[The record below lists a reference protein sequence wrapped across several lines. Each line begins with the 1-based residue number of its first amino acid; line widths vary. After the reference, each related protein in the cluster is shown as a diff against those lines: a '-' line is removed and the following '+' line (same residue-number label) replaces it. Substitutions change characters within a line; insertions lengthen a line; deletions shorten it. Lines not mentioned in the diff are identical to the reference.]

1 MIKNHNYAHPMDAL
15 AMSRRFAITGFGCA
29 LAGAALSGT
38 GLAWADST
46 EQAASDEVSITFS
59 DSGIKVDGED
69 ISLDEGERVYL
80 AHDVVYYED
89 RDEYDSGNHYGE
101 GTDDERHSAE
111 DAAAVSVVHIA
122 QAGTYRLTGS
132 ISAGQVWVDLGEDAT
147 EDASAKVTLVFD
159 NLDITCEVAPAIV
172 FRRVY
177 ECDGDWSA
185 DAASPTVDTSDAGA
199 VVVVA
204 DGSVNNVTG
213 GHVARIYKDNEEQ
226 KKLWKIDGA
235 FYSFMSMNI
244 EGEQDGTGTLNITA
258 DNEGLDSELH
268 LTLNGGNVSI
278 ASQDDGINT
287 NEDGVSVTTINGG
300 TLHIVAGLGD
310 EGDGIDSNGFL
321 VINGGTVISMAN
333 PRSDSG
339 LDSDMG
345 SYING
350 GTVVALGSTMDW
362 AESDSDQVTMNLQF
376 ASSQDAGD
384 AIVVCNE
391 GGDVVFAYDPSED
404 ETASDKTRN
413 YLGAVLSCPNF
424 EVGQTYSVYVGG
436 VVSGQET
443 QGVYDVETVTGYEG
457 GTQQAYTGTDVQG
470 GPGGFGGPGGGMGP
484 GGQGGPGGDMGS
496 GGQGGP
502 GGAGP
507 DGQGGGTDGGM
518 APGGE
523 SGPEGMGAGGEGG
536 QSGPNG
542 DAPANESGSPQG
554 SDQEPPAMPNGNQSQ
569 DNQNGQPSGGDPDN
583 GQGGK
588 PPAGGNGEPPTRPD
602 DTQNGQPISDAA
614 QADQSSSA
622 TPQTGQPSDGN
633 NPQSGNVSEAQ
644 ASTEFYMQ
652 DKVNAFSGVT
662 AAA

>member
-1 MIKNHNYAHPMDAL
+1 MSKNHNNMRAMGAL
-15 AMSRRFAITGFGCA
+15 AMTRRSAITGFGCA

-46 EQAASDEVSITFS
+46 EQAASDEVSIAFS
-59 DSGIKVDGED
+59 DNGIKVDGED
-69 ISLDEGERVYL
+69 ISLDEDERVYL

-89 RDEYDSGNHYGE
+89 RDEYGSGNPYGE
-101 GTDDERHSAE
+101 GADDERHSAE
-111 DAAAVSVVHIA
+111 DAAAVSVVHIT

-132 ISAGQVWVDLGEDAT
+132 ISAGQVWVDLGEDAA
-147 EDASAKVTLVFD
+147 EDASAKVTLVLD
-159 NLDITCEVAPAIV
+159 NLDITCDVAPAIV

-185 DAASPTVDTSDAGA
+185 EAASATVDTSDAGA
-199 VVVVA
+199 VVVIA

-213 GHVARIYKDNEEQ
+213 SHVARIYKDNEEQ

-244 EGEQDGTGTLNITA
+244 EGEQDGTGMLNITA

-384 AIVVCNE
+384 AIVVCDESGN
-391 GGDVVFAYDPSED
+391 VVFAYDPSED

-436 VVSGQET
+436 VVSGQEI

-457 GTQQAYTGTDVQG
+457 GTQQACTGTDVQG
-470 GPGGFGGPGGGMGP
+470 GPGGFGGPGGGMG
-484 GGQGGPGGDMGS
+484 S

-507 DGQGGGTDGGM
+507 DGQGGPESM

-523 SGPEGMGAGGEGG
+523 GGPKGMGAGGEGG
-536 QSGPNG
+536 QGGPSG
-542 DAPANESGSPQG
+542 DAPTNASGSPQG
-554 SDQEPPAMPNGNQSQ
+554 GDQEPPAMPNGEQSQ
-569 DNQNGQPSGGDPDN
+569 DNQNGQPSGGAPGN
-583 GQGGK
+583 GQGGE

-602 DTQNGQPISDAA
+602 DKQDNQLVGDATQAN
-614 QADQSSSA
+614 QSSSA
-622 TPQTGQPSDGN
+622 TPQASQPSDGN
-633 NPQSGNVSEAQ
+633 NPQSGNASEAQ

>member
-1 MIKNHNYAHPMDAL
+1 MSKNHNNMRAMGAL
-15 AMSRRFAITGFGCA
+15 AMTRRSAITGFGCA

-46 EQAASDEVSITFS
+46 EQAASDEVSIAFS
-59 DSGIKVDGED
+59 DNGIKVDGED
-69 ISLDEGERVYL
+69 ISLDEDERVYL

-89 RDEYDSGNHYGE
+89 RDEYGSGNPYGE
-101 GTDDERHSAE
+101 GADDERHSAE
-111 DAAAVSVVHIA
+111 DAAAVSVVHIT

-132 ISAGQVWVDLGEDAT
+132 ISAGQVWVDWGEDAT
-147 EDASAKVTLVFD
+147 EDANAQVRLVFD
-159 NLDITCEVAPAIV
+159 NLDITCEVAPAVV

-185 DAASPTVDTSDAGA
+185 DAASATVDTSDAGA
-199 VVVVA
+199 VVVIA
-204 DGSVNNVTG
+204 DGSVNHVTG
-213 GHVARIYKDNEEQ
+213 SHVARIYKDNEEQ

-244 EGEQDGTGTLNITA
+244 EGEQDGTGVLNITA

-384 AIVVCNE
+384 AIVVCDESGN
-391 GGDVVFAYDPSED
+391 VVFAYDPSED

-443 QGVYDVETVTGYEG
+443 QGVYDVETVTRYED

-470 GPGGFGGPGGGMGP
+470 GPGGFGGHGGGMGP
-484 GGQGGPGGDMGS
+484 GGQGGPGDGMGPGGE

-502 GGAGP
+502 
-507 DGQGGGTDGGM
+507 
-518 APGGE
+518 
-523 SGPEGMGAGGEGG
+523 S
-536 QSGPNG
+536 G

-554 SDQEPPAMPNGNQSQ
+554 GDQEPPAMPNGEQSQ
-569 DNQNGQPSGGDPDN
+569 DGQNGQPSGGAPDN
-583 GQGGK
+583 GQGGE

-602 DTQNGQPISDAA
+602 DKQDNQLVGDATQAN
-614 QADQSSSA
+614 QSSSA
-622 TPQTGQPSDGN
+622 TPQASQPSDGN
-633 NPQSGNVSEAQ
+633 NPQSGNASEAQ

>member
-1 MIKNHNYAHPMDAL
+1 
-15 AMSRRFAITGFGCA
+15 MS
-29 LAGAALSGT
+29 GA
-38 GLAWADST
+38 GLAWADGT
-46 EQAASDEVSITFS
+46 EPTSSDEVSITFS
-59 DSGIKVDGED
+59 DNGIKVDGED

-89 RDEYDSGNHYGE
+89 RDEYDSGNPYGE
-101 GTDDERHSAE
+101 GADDERHSAD
-111 DAAAVSVVHIA
+111 DAAAVSVVYIT

-132 ISAGQVWVDLGEDAT
+132 ISAGQVWVDLGKDAA
-147 EDASAKVTLVFD
+147 EDASAKVTLVLD
-159 NLDITCEVAPAIV
+159 NLDITCEVAPAVV

-177 ECDGDWSA
+177 ECDGDWNADTASA
-185 DAASPTVDTSDAGA
+185 TVDTSDAGA
-199 VVVVA
+199 VVVIA
-204 DGSVNNVTG
+204 DGSMTNVTG
-213 GHVARIYKDNEEQ
+213 SHVARIYKDNEEQ

-235 FYSFMSMNI
+235 FYSFMSLNI
-244 EGEQDGTGTLNITA
+244 EGEQDGTGVLNITA

-268 LTLNGGNVSI
+268 LTINGGNVSI

-384 AIVVCNE
+384 AIVVCDE
-391 GGDVVFAYDPSED
+391 GGNVVFAYDPSED

-484 GGQGGPGGDMGS
+484 GGQS
-496 GGQGGP
+496 GP

-507 DGQGGGTDGGM
+507 DGQGG
-518 APGGE
+518 
-523 SGPEGMGAGGEGG
+523 PEGMGVGG
-536 QSGPNG
+536 QGGPGGAAEPGKEDGTNSGMGPNG
-542 DAPANESGSPQG
+542 EDPANESGSPQG
-554 SDQEPPAMPNGNQSQ
+554 NGQEPPAMPNGDQSQ
-569 DNQNGQPSGGDPDN
+569 DSQNGQPSGGAPDN
-583 GQGGK
+583 GQSNEL
-588 PPAGGNGEPPTRPD
+588 PAGGNGEPPAKPD
-602 DTQNGQPISDAA
+602 DKQDNQLASDAA

-644 ASTEFYMQ
+644 ASTEFYTQ

>member
-1 MIKNHNYAHPMDAL
+1 MSKNHSNMRPMGTL
-15 AMSRRFAITGFGCA
+15 AMTRRSAITGFGCA
-29 LAGAALSGT
+29 LAGAALSGA
-38 GLAWADST
+38 GLAWADGT
-46 EQAASDEVSITFS
+46 EQATSDEVAITFS

-69 ISLDEGERVYL
+69 ISLDEDERVYL

-89 RDEYDSGNHYGE
+89 RDEYDSGNPYGE
-101 GTDDERHSAE
+101 GTDAERHSAE
-111 DAAAVSVVHIA
+111 DAAATSVVHIT
-122 QAGTYRLTGS
+122 QAGTYRLAGT
-132 ISAGQVWVDLGEDAT
+132 ISAGQVWVDLGKDAA
-147 EDASAKVTLVFD
+147 EDASAKVTLVLD
-159 NLDITCEVAPAIV
+159 NLDITYDVAPAVV

-185 DAASPTVDTSDAGA
+185 DAASATVDTSDAGA
-199 VVVVA
+199 VVVIA
-204 DGSVNNVTG
+204 DGSVSNVTG
-213 GHVARIYKDNEEQ
+213 SHVARIYKDNEEQ

-244 EGEQDGTGTLNITA
+244 EGEQDGTGVLNITA

-278 ASQDDGINT
+278 ASQNDGINT

-321 VINGGTVISMAN
+321 VINGGTVVSMAN

-362 AESDSDQVTMNLQF
+362 AESDSGQVTMNLQF

-391 GGDVVFAYDPSED
+391 SGEVVFAYDPSED
-404 ETASDKTRN
+404 ETASGKTRS

-424 EVGQTYSVYVGG
+424 EVGQTYNVYVGG

-443 QGVYDVETVTGYEG
+443 QGVYDIDTVTGYEG
-457 GTQQAYTGTDVQG
+457 GTQQTYTGTDVQG

-484 GGQGGPGGDMGS
+484 SGQGGPEGMEPGGQGGQGGPNGEMGPGGE

-502 GGAGP
+502 
-507 DGQGGGTDGGM
+507 
-518 APGGE
+518 
-523 SGPEGMGAGGEGG
+523 SGDV
-536 QSGPNG
+536 S
-542 DAPANESGSPQG
+542 ANESSGPQG
-554 SDQEPPAMPNGNQSQ
+554 NDLEPPAMPNGEQSQ
-569 DNQNGQPSGGDPDN
+569 GGQMT
-583 GQGGK
+583 Q
-588 PPAGGNGEPPTRPD
+588 PPAGTPGNEQSGELPADGNSEPPTRPD
-602 DTQNGQPISDAA
+602 DMQNNQLTGDTA
-614 QADQSSSA
+614 QASQSGSA
-622 TPQTGQPSDGN
+622 TSQTIQPSDGN
-633 NPQSGNVSEAQ
+633 PQTGGASNTQ
-644 ASTEFYMQ
+644 ASTGFHMQ
-652 DKVNAFSGVT
+652 DTVNAFSGVT
-662 AAA
+662 ATA

>member
-15 AMSRRFAITGFGCA
+15 AMTRRSAITGFGCA

-38 GLAWADST
+38 GLALADGT
-46 EQAASDEVSITFS
+46 EQAASDEVSIAFS

-69 ISLDEGERVYL
+69 ISLDEDEHVYL

-89 RDEYDSGNHYGE
+89 RDEYDSGNPYGE

-111 DAAAVSVVHIA
+111 DAAVVSVVHIT

-132 ISAGQVWVDLGEDAT
+132 ISAGQVWVDLGKDAA
-147 EDASAKVTLVFD
+147 EDASAKVTLVLD
-159 NLDITCEVAPAIV
+159 NLDITCEVAPAVV

-185 DAASPTVDTSDAGA
+185 DTASATVDTSNAGA
-199 VVVVA
+199 VVVIA

-213 GHVARIYKDNEEQ
+213 SHVARIYKDNEEQ

-244 EGEQDGTGTLNITA
+244 EGEQDGTGVLNITA

-268 LTLNGGNVSI
+268 LTINGGNVSI

-376 ASSQDAGD
+376 ASSQDAGN
-384 AIVVCNE
+384 AIVVCDE
-391 GGDVVFAYDPSED
+391 SGSVVFAYDPSED
-404 ETASDKTRN
+404 ETASGKTRS
-413 YLGAVLSCPNF
+413 YLGAVLSCPSF

-443 QGVYDVETVTGYEG
+443 QGVYDVETVTGCEG

-484 GGQGGPGGDMGS
+484 GGQGGPGGDMVS

-536 QSGPNG
+536 QGGPNG
-542 DAPANESGSPQG
+542 DTPANESGSPQG

-569 DNQNGQPSGGDPDN
+569 DNQNGQPSGGAPDN

>member
-1 MIKNHNYAHPMDAL
+1 MSKNHSNMRAMGAL
-15 AMSRRFAITGFGCA
+15 AMTRRSAITGFGCA

-38 GLAWADST
+38 GLAWADGT
-46 EQAASDEVSITFS
+46 EQATSDEVSIAFS

-69 ISLDEGERVYL
+69 ISLDEDERVYL

-89 RDEYDSGNHYGE
+89 RDEYDSGNPYGE
-101 GTDDERHSAE
+101 GADDERHSAE
-111 DAAAVSVVHIA
+111 DAAAVSVVHIT

-132 ISAGQVWVDLGEDAT
+132 ISAGQVWVDLGENAA
-147 EDASAKVTLVFD
+147 EDASAKVTLVLD
-159 NLDITCEVAPAIV
+159 NLDITCGVAPAVV

-185 DAASPTVDTSDAGA
+185 DTASATVDTSNAGA
-199 VVVVA
+199 VVVIA

-213 GHVARIYKDNEEQ
+213 SHVARIYKDNEEQ

-244 EGEQDGTGTLNITA
+244 EGEQDGTGMLNITA

-268 LTLNGGNVSI
+268 LTINGGNVSI

-384 AIVVCNE
+384 AIVVCDESGN
-391 GGDVVFAYDPSED
+391 VVFAYDPSED

-424 EVGQTYSVYVGG
+424 EIGQTYSVYVGG

-443 QGVYDVETVTGYEG
+443 QGVYD
-457 GTQQAYTGTDVQG
+457 
-470 GPGGFGGPGGGMGP
+470 
-484 GGQGGPGGDMGS
+484 
-496 GGQGGP
+496 GP

-507 DGQGGGTDGGM
+507 DGQGG
-518 APGGE
+518 
-523 SGPEGMGAGGEGG
+523 PEGMGAGGQGG
-536 QSGPNG
+536 PGGAAEPGKEDGTNSGMGPNG
-542 DAPANESGSPQG
+542 EDPANESGSPQG
-554 SDQEPPAMPNGNQSQ
+554 NGQEPPAMPNGDQSQ
-569 DNQNGQPSGGDPDN
+569 DSQNGQPSGGAPDN
-583 GQGGK
+583 GQSNEL
-588 PPAGGNGEPPTRPD
+588 PAGGNGEPPAKPD
-602 DTQNGQPISDAA
+602 DKQDNQLAGDAA
-614 QADQSSSA
+614 QANQSSPA
-622 TPQTGQPSDGN
+622 TPQAGQPSDGS
-633 NPQSGNVSEAQ
+633 NPQSDNASGAQ

>member
-1 MIKNHNYAHPMDAL
+1 MSKNHNNNMRATSTL
-15 AMSRRFAITGFGCA
+15 AMTRRSAITGFGCA
-29 LAGAALSGT
+29 LAGAALSGA
-38 GLAWADST
+38 GLALADGTKQVS
-46 EQAASDEVSITFS
+46 SDEVSITFS
-59 DSGIKVDGED
+59 DSGIKVDGKD
-69 ISLDEGERVYL
+69 ISLDEDERVYL

-89 RDEYDSGNHYGE
+89 RDEYDSGNPYGE
-101 GTDDERHSAE
+101 GADDERHSAE

-122 QAGTYRLTGS
+122 QAGTYRLSGS
-132 ISAGQVWVDLGEDAT
+132 ISVGQVWVDLGEDAA

-159 NLDITCEVAPAIV
+159 NLDITCDVAPAVV
-172 FRRVY
+172 FHRVY

-185 DAASPTVDTSDAGA
+185 EAASPTVDTSDAGA
-199 VVVVA
+199 VVVIA

-213 GHVARIYKDNEEQ
+213 GHVARIYKDKEEQ

-235 FYSFMSMNI
+235 FYSLMSMNI
-244 EGEQDGTGTLNITA
+244 EGEQDGTGVLNITA

-339 LDSDMG
+339 LDSNMG

-384 AIVVCNE
+384 AIVVCDESGN
-391 GGDVVFAYDPSED
+391 VVFAYDPSED
-404 ETASDKTRN
+404 ETASDKTRS

-443 QGVYDVETVTGYEG
+443 QGVYDVETVTEYEG

-470 GPGGFGGPGGGMGP
+470 GPGGFGGPGG
-484 GGQGGPGGDMGS
+484 QGGPGGGMGS

-507 DGQGGGTDGGM
+507 DGQGG
-518 APGGE
+518 PE
-523 SGPEGMGAGGEGG
+523 SMGASGEGG
-536 QSGPNG
+536 QGGPSG
-542 DAPANESGSPQG
+542 DAPANESGNPQG
-554 SDQEPPAMPNGNQSQ
+554 GNQEPAAMPSGDQSQ
-569 DNQNGQPSGGDPDN
+569 DGQNGQPSDGAPDN
-583 GQGGK
+583 GQGGE
-588 PPAGGNGEPPTRPD
+588 PPAGGNGEPPARPD
-602 DTQNGQPISDAA
+602 NKQDNQLAGDAT
-614 QADQSSSA
+614 QADQSAPAMSQAS
-622 TPQTGQPSDGN
+622 QPSDSN
-633 NPQSGNVSEAQ
+633 LQSDNGSEAQ

>member
-1 MIKNHNYAHPMDAL
+1 MSKNHNNMRAMDAL
-15 AMSRRFAITGFGCA
+15 AMTRRMAITGFGCA

-38 GLAWADST
+38 GLAWADGA
-46 EQAASDEVSITFS
+46 EQTASDEVSIAFS
-59 DSGIKVDGED
+59 DNGIKVDGED
-69 ISLDEGERVYL
+69 ISLDEDERVYL

-89 RDEYDSGNHYGE
+89 RDEYDSGNPYGE

-111 DAAAVSVVHIA
+111 DAAAVSVVHIT
-122 QAGTYRLTGS
+122 QAGTYRLAGS
-132 ISAGQVWVDLGEDAT
+132 ISAGQVWVDLGKDAA
-147 EDASAKVTLVFD
+147 EDASAKVALVLD
-159 NLDITCEVAPAIV
+159 NLDITCEVAPAVV

-185 DAASPTVDTSDAGA
+185 EEASATVDTSSAGA
-199 VVVVA
+199 VVVIA

-213 GHVARIYKDNEEQ
+213 SHVARIYKDNEEQ

-244 EGEQDGTGTLNITA
+244 EGEQDGTGVLNITA

-384 AIVVCNE
+384 AIVVCDESGN
-391 GGDVVFAYDPSED
+391 VVFAYDPSED

-443 QGVYDVETVTGYEG
+443 QGVYDVETVTEYEG

-484 GGQGGPGGDMGS
+484 GGQGGPGGGDMGS
-496 GGQGGP
+496 GGKGGP

-507 DGQGGGTDGGM
+507 DGQGG
-518 APGGE
+518 PE
-523 SGPEGMGAGGEGG
+523 SMGAGGEGG
-536 QSGPNG
+536 QGGPSG

-554 SDQEPPAMPNGNQSQ
+554 GDQEPPAMPSGDQSQ
-569 DNQNGQPSGGDPDN
+569 DDQNGQPSGGAPDN
-583 GQGGK
+583 GQGGE
-588 PPAGGNGEPPTRPD
+588 PPAGGNGEPPAKPED
-602 DTQNGQPISDAA
+602 KQDNQLAGDAA
-614 QADQSSSA
+614 QANQSAPS
-622 TPQTGQPSDGN
+622 TPQASQPSDGN
-633 NPQSGNVSEAQ
+633 NPQSGNISEAQ

>member
-1 MIKNHNYAHPMDAL
+1 MNKNHSNMRPMGTL
-15 AMSRRFAITGFGCA
+15 AMTRRSAITGFGCA
-29 LAGAALSGT
+29 LAGAALSGA
-38 GLAWADST
+38 GLAWADGT
-46 EQAASDEVSITFS
+46 EQATSDEVAITFS

-69 ISLDEGERVYL
+69 ISLDEDERVYL

-89 RDEYDSGNHYGE
+89 RDEYDSGNPYGE
-101 GTDDERHSAE
+101 GTDAERHSAE
-111 DAAAVSVVHIA
+111 DAAAVSVVHIT
-122 QAGTYRLTGS
+122 QAGTYRLTGT
-132 ISAGQVWVDLGEDAT
+132 ISAGQVWVDLGKDAA
-147 EDASAKVTLVFD
+147 EDASAKVTLMLD
-159 NLDITCEVAPAIV
+159 SLDITCEVAPAVV

-185 DAASPTVDTSDAGA
+185 DAASATVDTSDAGA
-199 VVVVA
+199 VVVLA

-244 EGEQDGTGTLNITA
+244 EGEQDGTGVLNITA

-278 ASQDDGINT
+278 ASQNDGINT

-362 AESDSDQVTMNLQF
+362 AESDSAQVTMNLQF

-384 AIVVCNE
+384 AIVVCDE
-391 GGDVVFAYDPSED
+391 SGEVVFAYDPSED
-404 ETASDKTRN
+404 ETASGKTRN
-413 YLGAVLSCPNF
+413 FLGAVLSSPNF

-470 GPGGFGGPGGGMGP
+470 GPGGFGGPGGEMGP
-484 GGQGGPGGDMGS
+484 GGQGGPEGMEP
-496 GGQGGP
+496 GGQGDQGAPSGGMGP
-502 GGAGP
+502 GEQG
-507 DGQGGGTDGGM
+507 GQG
-518 APGGE
+518 E
-523 SGPEGMGAGGEGG
+523 
-536 QSGPNG
+536 PNG
-542 DAPANESGSPQG
+542 NVPANESGGPQG
-554 SDQEPPAMPNGNQSQ
+554 DAQEPPTMPNGEQSQ
-569 DNQNGQPSGGDPDN
+569 GNQNGQP
-583 GQGGK
+583 
-588 PPAGGNGEPPTRPD
+588 PAGTPGNEQSGELPADGNSEPPTRPD
-602 DTQNGQPISDAA
+602 DMQNNQLTGDAA
-614 QADQSSSA
+614 QADQSGSA
-622 TPQTGQPSDGN
+622 TSQAVQSSDGN
-633 NPQSGNVSEAQ
+633 SQTGGASNTQ
-644 ASTEFYMQ
+644 ATTDFYMQ
-652 DKVNAFSGVT
+652 DTVNAFSGVI

>member
-1 MIKNHNYAHPMDAL
+1 M
-15 AMSRRFAITGFGCA
+15 
-29 LAGAALSGT
+29 
-38 GLAWADST
+38 
-46 EQAASDEVSITFS
+46 
-59 DSGIKVDGED
+59 
-69 ISLDEGERVYL
+69 
-80 AHDVVYYED
+80 VYYED
-89 RDEYDSGNHYGE
+89 RDEYDSGNPYGE
-101 GTDDERHSAE
+101 GADDERHSAE

-132 ISAGQVWVDLGEDAT
+132 VSAGQVWVDLGEDAA
-147 EDASAKVTLVFD
+147 EDASAKVTLVLD
-159 NLDITCEVAPAIV
+159 NLDITCDVAPAVV
-172 FRRVY
+172 FHRVY

-185 DAASPTVDTSDAGA
+185 DTASPTVDTSDAGA
-199 VVVVA
+199 VVVIA

-213 GHVARIYKDNEEQ
+213 GHVARIYKDKEEQ

-244 EGEQDGTGTLNITA
+244 EGEQDGTGMLNITA

-300 TLHIVAGLGD
+300 TLHIAAGLGD

-384 AIVVCNE
+384 AIVVCDESGN
-391 GGDVVFAYDPSED
+391 VVFAYDPSED

-443 QGVYDVETVTGYEG
+443 QGVYDVDTITGYEG

-484 GGQGGPGGDMGS
+484 GGEGGQGGPESMGA

-507 DGQGGGTDGGM
+507 DGQGG
-518 APGGE
+518 PE
-523 SGPEGMGAGGEGG
+523 SMGASGEGG
-536 QSGPNG
+536 QSGP
-542 DAPANESGSPQG
+542 SGEDPTNASGGPQG
-554 SDQEPPAMPNGNQSQ
+554 NGQEPPAMPNGNQSK
-569 DNQNGQPSGGDPDN
+569 DDQNGQPSGGAPDN
-583 GQGGK
+583 GQGGE
-588 PPAGGNGEPPTRPD
+588 PPAGGNGEPPAKPD
-602 DTQNGQPISDAA
+602 DKQDNQLAGDAA
-614 QADQSSSA
+614 QANQSSPA
-622 TPQTGQPSDGN
+622 TPQASQPSDGN

>member
-1 MIKNHNYAHPMDAL
+1 MTKNHNSAYAMGSL
-15 AMSRRFAITGFGCA
+15 AMSRRTAITGFGCA
-29 LAGAALSGT
+29 LAGAALSST
-38 GLAWADST
+38 GLALADGA
-46 EQAASDEVSITFS
+46 EQAASDEVAIIFS
-59 DSGIKVDGED
+59 DNGIKVDGED
-69 ISLDEGERVYL
+69 ISLDEDERVYL

-89 RDEYDSGNHYGE
+89 RDEYDSGNPYGE
-101 GTDDERHSAE
+101 GADDERHSAE
-111 DAAAVSVVHIA
+111 DAAAVSVVHIT

-147 EDASAKVTLVFD
+147 DDASAQVRLVFD
-159 NLDITCEVAPAIV
+159 NLDITCEVAPAVV

-185 DAASPTVDTSDAGA
+185 DAASATVDISDAGA
-199 VVVVA
+199 VVVIA

-213 GHVARIYKDNEEQ
+213 SHVARIYKDNEEQ

-244 EGEQDGTGTLNITA
+244 EGEQDGTGVLNITA

-384 AIVVCNE
+384 AIVVCDESGN
-391 GGDVVFAYDPSED
+391 VVFAYDPSED
-404 ETASDKTRN
+404 ETASGKTRS

-424 EVGQTYSVYVGG
+424 EVGQTYSLYVGG

-443 QGVYDVETVTGYEG
+443 QGVYDVETVTEYEG

-470 GPGGFGGPGGGMGP
+470 GPGGFGGPGGAGP
-484 GGQGGPGGDMGS
+484 GGQGGPGGGMGPGGE

-502 GGAGP
+502 
-507 DGQGGGTDGGM
+507 
-518 APGGE
+518 
-523 SGPEGMGAGGEGG
+523 S
-536 QSGPNG
+536 G

-554 SDQEPPAMPNGNQSQ
+554 GDQEPPAMPSGDQSQ
-569 DNQNGQPSGGDPDN
+569 DGQNVQPSGGAPDN
-583 GQGGK
+583 GQGGE
-588 PPAGGNGEPPTRPD
+588 PPAGENGEPPARPD
-602 DTQNGQPISDAA
+602 DKQNDQLARDAA
-614 QADQSSSA
+614 QADQSVPAMS
-622 TPQTGQPSDGN
+622 QTGQPSDGN

>member
-1 MIKNHNYAHPMDAL
+1 MSKNHSNMRPMGTL
-15 AMSRRFAITGFGCA
+15 AMTRRSAITGFGCA
-29 LAGAALSGT
+29 LAGAALSGA
-38 GLAWADST
+38 GLAWADGT
-46 EQAASDEVSITFS
+46 EQATSDEVAITFS

-69 ISLDEGERVYL
+69 ISLDENERVYL

-89 RDEYDSGNHYGE
+89 RDEYDSGNPYGE
-101 GTDDERHSAE
+101 GTDAERHSAE
-111 DAAAVSVVHIA
+111 DAAATSVVHIT

-132 ISAGQVWVDLGEDAT
+132 ISAGQVWVDLGKDAVKN
-147 EDASAKVTLVFD
+147 ASAKVTLVLD
-159 NLDITCEVAPAIV
+159 NLDITCDVAPAVV

-177 ECDGDWSA
+177 ECDGNWSA
-185 DAASPTVDTSDAGA
+185 DTASATVDTSDAGA
-199 VVVVA
+199 VVVIA

-213 GHVARIYKDNEEQ
+213 SHVARIYKDNEEQ

-244 EGEQDGTGTLNITA
+244 EGEQDGTGALNITA
-258 DNEGLDSELH
+258 DNEGLNSELH

-278 ASQDDGINT
+278 ASQNDGINT

-321 VINGGTVISMAN
+321 VINGGTVVSMAN

-362 AESDSDQVTMNLQF
+362 AESDSGQVTMNLQF

-384 AIVVCNE
+384 AIVACNE
-391 GGDVVFAYDPSED
+391 SGEVVFAYDPSED
-404 ETASDKTRN
+404 ETASGKTRS

-484 GGQGGPGGDMGS
+484 SGQGGPDGGM
-496 GGQGGP
+496 GP
-502 GGAGP
+502 GGQA
-507 DGQGGGTDGGM
+507 
-518 APGGE
+518 
-523 SGPEGMGAGGEGG
+523 GPEGAAEPSEEGG
-536 QSGPNG
+536 TNSGMMPNG
-542 DAPANESGSPQG
+542 EDPTNESGDPQG
-554 SDQEPPAMPNGNQSQ
+554 GAQEPPTMPNGEQSQ
-569 DNQNGQPSGGDPDN
+569 GGQLS
-583 GQGGK
+583 Q
-588 PPAGGNGEPPTRPD
+588 PPAGTPGNEQSGELPADGNSEPPTRPD
-602 DTQNGQPISDAA
+602 DMQNNQLTGDAA
-614 QADQSSSA
+614 QASQSGSA
-622 TPQTGQPSDGN
+622 TSQTIQPSDGN
-633 NPQSGNVSEAQ
+633 PQTGGASNTQ
-644 ASTEFYMQ
+644 ASTGFYMQ
-652 DKVNAFSGVT
+652 DTVNAFSGVT

>member
-1 MIKNHNYAHPMDAL
+1 
-15 AMSRRFAITGFGCA
+15 MS
-29 LAGAALSGT
+29 GA
-38 GLAWADST
+38 GLAWADGT
-46 EQAASDEVSITFS
+46 EQATSDEVAITFS

-69 ISLDEGERVYL
+69 ISLDEDERVYL

-89 RDEYDSGNHYGE
+89 RDEYDSGNPYGE
-101 GTDDERHSAE
+101 GADDERHSAE
-111 DAAAVSVVHIA
+111 DAAATSVVHIT

-132 ISAGQVWVDLGEDAT
+132 ISAGQVWVDLGKDAV
-147 EDASAKVTLVFD
+147 EDASAKVTLVLD
-159 NLDITCEVAPAIV
+159 NLDITCDVAPAVV
-172 FRRVY
+172 FRKVY
-177 ECDGDWSA
+177 ECNGDWSA
-185 DAASPTVDTSDAGA
+185 DTASATVDTSDAGA
-199 VVVVA
+199 VVVIA

-213 GHVARIYKDNEEQ
+213 SHVARIYKDNGEQ

-244 EGEQDGTGTLNITA
+244 EGEQDGTGVLNITA

-278 ASQDDGINT
+278 ASQNDGINT

-321 VINGGTVISMAN
+321 VINGGTVISMDN

-339 LDSDMG
+339 LDYVMV

-350 GTVVALGSTMDW
+350 GTVVALGSTLDW
-362 AESDSDQVTMNLQF
+362 AESDSGQVTMNLQF

-391 GGDVVFAYDPSED
+391 SGEVVFAYDPSED
-404 ETASDKTRN
+404 ETASGKTRS

-443 QGVYDVETVTGYEG
+443 QGVYDVDTVTGYEG

-484 GGQGGPGGDMGS
+484 SGQGGPGGGMGP
-496 GGQGGP
+496 GGQG
-502 GGAGP
+502 
-507 DGQGGGTDGGM
+507 
-518 APGGE
+518 E
-523 SGPEGMGAGGEGG
+523 PEGMGPGG
-536 QSGPNG
+536 QGDQGAPSGEMGPGEQGGQGEPNG
-542 DAPANESGSPQG
+542 NVPANESGGPQG
-554 SDQEPPAMPNGNQSQ
+554 NDQKPPAMPNGEQSQ
-569 DNQNGQPSGGDPDN
+569 GGQMS
-583 GQGGK
+583 Q
-588 PPAGGNGEPPTRPD
+588 PPAGTPSNEQGGELPPDGNSEPPTRPD
-602 DTQNGQPISDAA
+602 DTQNNQLTGDAA
-614 QADQSSSA
+614 QAGQSGSA
-622 TPQTGQPSDGN
+622 TSQTIQPSDGN
-633 NPQSGNVSEAQ
+633 PQSDSASNTK
-644 ASTEFYMQ
+644 ASTDFYMQ

>member
-1 MIKNHNYAHPMDAL
+1 MTKNHNSMHPMGFP
-15 AMSRRFAITGFGCA
+15 AMSRRAAITGFGCA
-29 LAGAALSGT
+29 LAGAALSST
-38 GLAWADST
+38 GLAWADGT
-46 EQAASDEVSITFS
+46 EQAASDEVAITFS
-59 DSGIKVDGED
+59 GNGIKVDGED

-89 RDEYDSGNHYGE
+89 RDEYDSGNPYGE
-101 GTDDERHSAE
+101 GADDERHSAE
-111 DAAAVSVVHIA
+111 DAATVSVVHIT

-147 EDASAKVTLVFD
+147 DDANAQVRLVFD
-159 NLDITCEVAPAIV
+159 NLDITCEVAAVV

-185 DAASPTVDTSDAGA
+185 EAASATVDTSSAGA

-213 GHVARIYKDNEEQ
+213 SHVARIYKDNEEQ

-244 EGEQDGTGTLNITA
+244 EGEQDGTGVLNITA

-268 LTLNGGNVSI
+268 LTINGGNVSI

-376 ASSQDAGD
+376 ASSQDAED
-384 AIVVCNE
+384 AIVVCDESGN
-391 GGDVVFAYDPSED
+391 VVFAYDPSED
-404 ETASDKTRN
+404 ETASSKTRS

-484 GGQGGPGGDMGS
+484 GGQGGPGDGDMRSGGKGGPGDGMGPGGE

-502 GGAGP
+502 
-507 DGQGGGTDGGM
+507 
-518 APGGE
+518 
-523 SGPEGMGAGGEGG
+523 S
-536 QSGPNG
+536 G
-542 DAPANESGSPQG
+542 DAPANKSGSPQG
-554 SDQEPPAMPNGNQSQ
+554 GNQEPPAMPNGNQSQ
-569 DNQNGQPSGGDPDN
+569 DNQNGQPSGSAPDN
-583 GQGGK
+583 GQGGE

-602 DTQNGQPISDAA
+602 NGQNGQLASGAA
-614 QADQSSSA
+614 QANQSAPAMSQAS
-622 TPQTGQPSDGN
+622 QPSDN
-633 NPQSGNVSEAQ
+633 NLQSDNASGVQ

-652 DKVNAFSGVT
+652 DTVNAFSGVT
-662 AAA
+662 ATA

>member
-1 MIKNHNYAHPMDAL
+1 MDDSEYLGRPEMDKNYSDAH
-15 AMSRRFAITGFGCA
+15 AMSRRAAIAGLGCA
-29 LAGAALSGT
+29 FASAALGSSGP
-38 GLAWADST
+38 ARA
-46 EQAASDEVSITFS
+46 EEAAQIASDEVAITFS
-59 DSGIKVDGED
+59 DGGIKVDGED
-69 ISLDEGERVYL
+69 ISLDEDERVHL

-89 RDEYDSGNHYGE
+89 RNEYDSGNPYGE
-101 GTDDERHSAE
+101 GTDAERHSAE
-111 DAAAVSVVHIA
+111 DAAATSVVHIT

-132 ISAGQVWVDLGEDAT
+132 ISAGQVWVDLGKDAV
-147 EDASAKVTLVFD
+147 EDASAKVTLVLD
-159 NLDITCEVAPAIV
+159 NLDITCDVAPAV
-172 FRRVY
+172 LFRRVY

-185 DAASPTVDTSDAGA
+185 DTASATVDTSDAGA
-199 VVVVA
+199 VVIIA

-213 GHVARIYKDNEEQ
+213 SHVARIYKDNEEQ

-244 EGEQDGTGTLNITA
+244 EGEQDGTGVLNITA

-278 ASQDDGINT
+278 ASQNDGINT
-287 NEDGVSVTTINGG
+287 NEDGVSVTTINAG

-362 AESDSDQVTMNLQF
+362 AESDSGQVTMNLQF

-384 AIVVCNE
+384 AIVVRNE
-391 GGDVVFAYDPSED
+391 SGEVVFAYDPSED
-404 ETASDKTRN
+404 QTASGKTRS

-424 EVGQTYSVYVGG
+424 EVSQTYSVYVGG

-484 GGQGGPGGDMGS
+484 GGQGGPGGGMGPGGQGGFGS
-496 GGQGGP
+496 MEPGEQGDQGTPSGGMGPGGEGGQGGP
-502 GGAGP
+502 
-507 DGQGGGTDGGM
+507 
-518 APGGE
+518 
-523 SGPEGMGAGGEGG
+523 SG
-536 QSGPNG
+536 
-542 DAPANESGSPQG
+542 DVPANESDGPQG
-554 SDQEPPAMPNGNQSQ
+554 GAQEPPAMPNGEQSQ
-569 DNQNGQPSGGDPDN
+569 GGQMS
-583 GQGGK
+583 Q
-588 PPAGGNGEPPTRPD
+588 PPAGTPGNEQNGELPVDGNSEPPARPD
-602 DTQNGQPISDAA
+602 DMQNNQLTGDAA
-614 QADQSSSA
+614 QASQSGSA
-622 TPQTGQPSDGN
+622 TSQTIQPSDGN
-633 NPQSGNVSEAQ
+633 PQTGGTSITQ
-644 ASTEFYMQ
+644 ASTGFYMQ
-652 DKVNAFSGVT
+652 DTVNAFSGVT

>member
-1 MIKNHNYAHPMDAL
+1 M
-15 AMSRRFAITGFGCA
+15 
-29 LAGAALSGT
+29 
-38 GLAWADST
+38 
-46 EQAASDEVSITFS
+46 
-59 DSGIKVDGED
+59 
-69 ISLDEGERVYL
+69 YL

-89 RDEYDSGNHYGE
+89 RDEYDSGNPYGE
-101 GTDDERHSAE
+101 GADDERHSAE
-111 DAAAVSVVHIA
+111 DAAAVSVVHIT

-147 EDASAKVTLVFD
+147 EDANAQVRLVFD
-159 NLDITCEVAPAIV
+159 NLDITCEVAPAVV

-177 ECDGDWSA
+177 ECDGDWST
-185 DAASPTVDTSDAGA
+185 DAASATVDTSDAGA
-199 VVVVA
+199 VVVIA

-213 GHVARIYKDNEEQ
+213 SHVARIYKDNEEQ

-244 EGEQDGTGTLNITA
+244 EGEQDGTGVLNITA

-384 AIVVCNE
+384 AIVVCDESGN
-391 GGDVVFAYDPSED
+391 VAFAYDPSED
-404 ETASDKTRN
+404 ETASGKTRS

-424 EVGQTYSVYVGG
+424 EVGQTYSVHVGG

-484 GGQGGPGGDMGS
+484 GGQGGPGDGMGPGGE

-502 GGAGP
+502 
-507 DGQGGGTDGGM
+507 
-518 APGGE
+518 
-523 SGPEGMGAGGEGG
+523 S
-536 QSGPNG
+536 G

-554 SDQEPPAMPNGNQSQ
+554 GDQEPPAMPNGEQSQ
-569 DNQNGQPSGGDPDN
+569 DGQNGQPSGGAPDN
-583 GQGGK
+583 GQGGE

-602 DTQNGQPISDAA
+602 NGQNGQLASGAA
-614 QADQSSSA
+614 QANQSAPAMSQAS
-622 TPQTGQPSDGN
+622 QPSDSN
-633 NPQSGNVSEAQ
+633 LQSDNASGVQ

>member
-1 MIKNHNYAHPMDAL
+1 MSKNHNNMRAMGAL
-15 AMSRRFAITGFGCA
+15 AMTRRSAITGFGCA
-29 LAGAALSGT
+29 LAGAALGGT

-46 EQAASDEVSITFS
+46 EQAASDEVSIAFS
-59 DSGIKVDGED
+59 DSGIKVDGEG
-69 ISLDEGERVYL
+69 ISLDEEEHVYL

-89 RDEYDSGNHYGE
+89 RDEYDSGNPYGE
-101 GTDDERHSAE
+101 GADDERHSAE
-111 DAAAVSVVHIA
+111 DAAAVSVVHIT

-132 ISAGQVWVDLGEDAT
+132 ISAGQVWVDLGEDAA
-147 EDASAKVTLVFD
+147 EDASAKVTLVLD
-159 NLDITCEVAPAIV
+159 NLDITCDVAPAVV

-185 DAASPTVDTSDAGA
+185 EAASATVDTSDAGA
-199 VVVVA
+199 VVVIA

-213 GHVARIYKDNEEQ
+213 SHVARIYKDNEEQ

-244 EGEQDGTGTLNITA
+244 EGEQDGTGVLNITA

-268 LTLNGGNVSI
+268 LTINGGNVSI

-384 AIVVCNE
+384 AIVVCDE

-404 ETASDKTRN
+404 ETASGKTRS

-443 QGVYDVETVTGYEG
+443 QGVYDVDTVTGYEG

-470 GPGGFGGPGGGMGP
+470 GPGGGMGP
-484 GGQGGPGGDMGS
+484 GGQGGP
-496 GGQGGP
+496 
-502 GGAGP
+502 
-507 DGQGGGTDGGM
+507 
-518 APGGE
+518 
-523 SGPEGMGAGGEGG
+523 EGMGAGGQGRPGGAAAPSEEGG
-536 QSGPNG
+536 TNSGMGPNG
-542 DAPANESGSPQG
+542 EGPANESGSPQG
-554 SDQEPPAMPNGNQSQ
+554 GNQEPPAIPNGEQSQ
-569 DNQNGQPSGGDPDN
+569 GGQMSR
-583 GQGGK
+583 
-588 PPAGGNGEPPTRPD
+588 PPAGTPGNEQDSELPADVNGEPPTGPD
-602 DTQNGQPISDAA
+602 NGQNGQLASDAA
-614 QADQSSSA
+614 QADQSAPAMS
-622 TPQTGQPSDGN
+622 QTSQPSDSN
-633 NPQSGNVSEAQ
+633 LQSDNGSEAQ

>member
-1 MIKNHNYAHPMDAL
+1 MTKNHNSAYAMGSL
-15 AMSRRFAITGFGCA
+15 AMSRRAAITGFGCA

-38 GLAWADST
+38 GLAWADGT
-46 EQAASDEVSITFS
+46 EQATSDEVAITFS
-59 DSGIKVDGED
+59 DNSIKVDGED
-69 ISLDEGERVYL
+69 ISLDEDERVYL

-89 RDEYDSGNHYGE
+89 RDEYGSGNPYGE
-101 GTDDERHSAE
+101 GADDERHSAE
-111 DAAAVSVVHIA
+111 DAAAVSVVHIT

-147 EDASAKVTLVFD
+147 DDANAQVRLVFD
-159 NLDITCEVAPAIV
+159 NLDITCEVAPAVV

-177 ECDGDWSA
+177 ECDGDWST
-185 DAASPTVDTSDAGA
+185 DTASATVDTSSAGA
-199 VVVVA
+199 VVVIT

-213 GHVARIYKDNEEQ
+213 SHVARIYKDNEEQ

-244 EGEQDGTGTLNITA
+244 EGEQDGTGVLNITA

-268 LTLNGGNVSI
+268 LTINGGNVSI

-384 AIVVCNE
+384 AIVVCDESGN
-391 GGDVVFAYDPSED
+391 VVFAYDPSED
-404 ETASDKTRN
+404 ETASDKTRS

-484 GGQGGPGGDMGS
+484 GGQGGPGDGMGP

-502 GGAGP
+502 GDGMGP
-507 DGQGGGTDGGM
+507 GGQGG
-518 APGGE
+518 P
-523 SGPEGMGAGGEGG
+523 S
-536 QSGPNG
+536 G

-554 SDQEPPAMPNGNQSQ
+554 GNQEPSAMPNGEQSQ
-569 DNQNGQPSGGDPDN
+569 DNQNGQPSGGALDN
-583 GQGGK
+583 GQGDEL
-588 PPAGGNGEPPTRPD
+588 PADGNGEPPARPD
-602 DTQNGQPISDAA
+602 NGQNGQIASDAA
-614 QADQSSSA
+614 QANQSAPAMSQAS
-622 TPQTGQPSDGN
+622 QPSDSN
-633 NPQSGNVSEAQ
+633 LQSDNASGTQ

>member
-1 MIKNHNYAHPMDAL
+1 MTKNHNSAYAMGSL
-15 AMSRRFAITGFGCA
+15 AMSRRSAITGFGCA

-38 GLAWADST
+38 GLAWADGT
-46 EQAASDEVSITFS
+46 EQAASDEVAIAFS
-59 DSGIKVDGED
+59 DNGIKVDGED
-69 ISLDEGERVYL
+69 ISLDEDERVYL

-89 RDEYDSGNHYGE
+89 RDKYDSGNPYGE

-111 DAAAVSVVHIA
+111 DAAAVSVVHIT
-122 QAGTYRLTGS
+122 QAGTYRLAGS
-132 ISAGQVWVDLGEDAT
+132 ISAGQVWVDLGKDAA
-147 EDASAKVTLVFD
+147 EDASAKVTLVLD
-159 NLDITCEVAPAIV
+159 NLDITCEVAPAVV

-185 DAASPTVDTSDAGA
+185 DTASATVDTSDAGA
-199 VVVVA
+199 VVVIA

-213 GHVARIYKDNEEQ
+213 SHVARIYKDNEEQ

-244 EGEQDGTGTLNITA
+244 EGEQDGTGVLNITA

-350 GTVVALGSTMDW
+350 GTIVALGSTMDW

-376 ASSQDAGD
+376 ASSQDAGG
-384 AIVVCNE
+384 AIVVCDESGN
-391 GGDVVFAYDPSED
+391 VAFAYDPSED
-404 ETASDKTRN
+404 ETASGKTRS

-443 QGVYDVETVTGYEG
+443 QGVYDIETVTGYEG

-484 GGQGGPGGDMGS
+484 GGQGGPGGGMGPGGE

-502 GGAGP
+502 SGG
-507 DGQGGGTDGGM
+507 
-518 APGGE
+518 
-523 SGPEGMGAGGEGG
+523 
-536 QSGPNG
+536 
-542 DAPANESGSPQG
+542 APANESGSPQG
-554 SDQEPPAMPNGNQSQ
+554 GDQEPPAMPSGEQSQ
-569 DNQNGQPSGGDPDN
+569 DNQNGQPSGGAPDN
-583 GQGGK
+583 GQGGE
-588 PPAGGNGEPPTRPD
+588 PPAGGNGEPPIRPD
-602 DTQNGQPISDAA
+602 DTQNGQPISDTA
-614 QADQSSSA
+614 QANQSSSA
-622 TPQTGQPSDGN
+622 TPQAGQPSDGN
-633 NPQSGNVSEAQ
+633 LQSDNGSKAQ

>member
-1 MIKNHNYAHPMDAL
+1 MQSHSMDDSEYLGRPEMGKNCSDEH
-15 AMSRRFAITGFGCA
+15 AMTRRAAIAELGCA
-29 LAGAALSGT
+29 LAGTALSGT
-38 GLAWADST
+38 GLALADDT
-46 EQAASDEVSITFS
+46 EQAASGEVSITFS
-59 DSGIKVDGED
+59 DGGIEVDGRA
-69 ISLDEGERVYL
+69 ISLEEDERVYL
-80 AHDVVYYED
+80 AHDVAYYED
-89 RDEYDSGNHYGE
+89 RDEYDSGNPYGE

-111 DAAAVSVVHIA
+111 DAAAVSVVHIT
-122 QAGTYRLTGS
+122 QAGTYRLAGS
-132 ISAGQVWVDLGEDAT
+132 ISAGQVWVDLGKDAA
-147 EDASAKVTLVFD
+147 EDASAKVTLVLD
-159 NLDITCEVAPAIV
+159 NLDITCDVAPAVV

-185 DAASPTVDTSDAGA
+185 EAASATVDTSDAGA
-199 VVVVA
+199 VVVIA

-213 GHVARIYKDNEEQ
+213 SHVARIYKDNEEQ

-244 EGEQDGTGTLNITA
+244 EGEQDGTGVLNITA

-287 NEDGVSVTTINGG
+287 NEDGVSVTTINSG

-384 AIVVCNE
+384 AIVVCDE

-404 ETASDKTRN
+404 ETASSKTRS

-484 GGQGGPGGDMGS
+484 GGQG
-496 GGQGGP
+496 
-502 GGAGP
+502 
-507 DGQGGGTDGGM
+507 
-518 APGGE
+518 E
-523 SGPEGMGAGGEGG
+523 PEGMGPGG
-536 QSGPNG
+536 QGDQGAPSGEMGPGEQGGQGEPNG
-542 DAPANESGSPQG
+542 NVPANESGGPQG
-554 SDQEPPAMPNGNQSQ
+554 NDQKPPAMPNGGQSQ
-569 DNQNGQPSGGDPDN
+569 GGQMS
-583 GQGGK
+583 Q
-588 PPAGGNGEPPTRPD
+588 PPLLAPPQQRTGRRASSRWK
-602 DTQNGQPISDAA
+602 QRASD
-614 QADQSSSA
+614 QA
-622 TPQTGQPSDGN
+622 
-633 NPQSGNVSEAQ
+633 
-644 ASTEFYMQ
+644 
-652 DKVNAFSGVT
+652 
-662 AAA
+662 

>member
-1 MIKNHNYAHPMDAL
+1 MSKNHSNMRPMGTL
-15 AMSRRFAITGFGCA
+15 AMTRRSAITGFGCA
-29 LAGAALSGT
+29 LAGAALSGA
-38 GLAWADST
+38 GLAWADGT
-46 EQAASDEVSITFS
+46 EQATSDEVAITFS

-69 ISLDEGERVYL
+69 ISLDEDERVYL

-89 RDEYDSGNHYGE
+89 RDEYDSGNPYGE
-101 GTDDERHSAE
+101 GTDAERHSAE
-111 DAAAVSVVHIA
+111 DAAATSVVHIT

-132 ISAGQVWVDLGEDAT
+132 ISAGQVWVDLGKDAVKN
-147 EDASAKVTLVFD
+147 ASAKVTLVLD
-159 NLDITCEVAPAIV
+159 NLDITCDVAPAVV

-177 ECDGDWSA
+177 ECDGNWSA
-185 DAASPTVDTSDAGA
+185 DTASATVDTSDAGA
-199 VVVVA
+199 VVVLA

-213 GHVARIYKDNEEQ
+213 SHVARIYKDNEEQ

-244 EGEQDGTGTLNITA
+244 EGEQDGTGVLNITA

-278 ASQDDGINT
+278 ASQNDGINT

-321 VINGGTVISMAN
+321 VINGGTVVSMAN

-362 AESDSDQVTMNLQF
+362 AESDSGQVTMNLQF

-391 GGDVVFAYDPSED
+391 SGEVVFAYDPSED
-404 ETASDKTRN
+404 EIASDKTRS

-470 GPGGFGGPGGGMGP
+470 GPGGGMGPSGQGGPDGGMGP
-484 GGQGGPGGDMGS
+484 GEQ
-496 GGQGGP
+496 GGQG
-502 GGAGP
+502 
-507 DGQGGGTDGGM
+507 
-518 APGGE
+518 E
-523 SGPEGMGAGGEGG
+523 
-536 QSGPNG
+536 PNG
-542 DAPANESGSPQG
+542 NVPANESGGPQG
-554 SDQEPPAMPNGNQSQ
+554 DAQEPPTMPNGEQSQ
-569 DNQNGQPSGGDPDN
+569 GNQNGQP
-583 GQGGK
+583 
-588 PPAGGNGEPPTRPD
+588 PAGTPGNEQSGELPADGNSEPPTRPD
-602 DTQNGQPISDAA
+602 DMQNNQLIGDAA
-614 QADQSSSA
+614 QADQSGSA
-622 TPQTGQPSDGN
+622 TSQAVQSSDGN
-633 NPQSGNVSEAQ
+633 SQSGSASNTQ
-644 ASTEFYMQ
+644 ASTDFYMQ
-652 DKVNAFSGVT
+652 DTVNAFSGVT
-662 AAA
+662 TAA

>member
-1 MIKNHNYAHPMDAL
+1 MSKNHNNMCAMGAL
-15 AMSRRFAITGFGCA
+15 AMTRRSAITGFGCA

-38 GLAWADST
+38 GLAWADDT
-46 EQAASDEVSITFS
+46 EQAASDEVSIAFS

-69 ISLDEGERVYL
+69 ISLDEDERVYL

-89 RDEYDSGNHYGE
+89 RDEYDSGNPYGE
-101 GTDDERHSAE
+101 GADDERHSAE
-111 DAAAVSVVHIA
+111 DAATVSVVHIT

-132 ISAGQVWVDLGEDAT
+132 ISAGQVWVDLGKDAA
-147 EDASAKVTLVFD
+147 EDASAKVTLVLD
-159 NLDITCEVAPAIV
+159 NLDITCDVAPAVV

-185 DAASPTVDTSDAGA
+185 EAASATVDTSDAGA
-199 VVVVA
+199 VVVIA

-213 GHVARIYKDNEEQ
+213 SHVARIYKDNEEQ

-244 EGEQDGTGTLNITA
+244 EGEQDGTGVLNITA

-268 LTLNGGNVSI
+268 LTINGGNVSI

-384 AIVVCNE
+384 AIVVCDESGN
-391 GGDVVFAYDPSED
+391 VVFAYDPSED

-424 EVGQTYSVYVGG
+424 EVGQTYCVYVGG
-436 VVSGQET
+436 GVSGQET

-484 GGQGGPGGDMGS
+484 GGQGGPGG
-496 GGQGGP
+496 
-502 GGAGP
+502 AGP
-507 DGQGGGTDGGM
+507 DGQGG
-518 APGGE
+518 PE
-523 SGPEGMGAGGEGG
+523 SMGASGEGG
-536 QSGPNG
+536 QGGPSG

-569 DNQNGQPSGGDPDN
+569 DNQNGQPSGGAPDN

-588 PPAGGNGEPPTRPD
+588 PPAGGNGEPPARPD

>member
-1 MIKNHNYAHPMDAL
+1 MSKNHSNMRPMSTL
-15 AMSRRFAITGFGCA
+15 AMTRRSAITGFGCA
-29 LAGAALSGT
+29 LAGAALSGA
-38 GLAWADST
+38 GLAWADGT
-46 EQAASDEVSITFS
+46 EQATSNEVAITFS

-69 ISLDEGERVYL
+69 ISLDEDERVYL

-89 RDEYDSGNHYGE
+89 RDEYDSGNPYGE
-101 GTDDERHSAE
+101 GTDAERHSAE
-111 DAAAVSVVHIA
+111 DAAAVSVVHIT
-122 QAGTYRLTGS
+122 QAGTYRLTGT
-132 ISAGQVWVDLGEDAT
+132 ISAGQVWVDLGKDAA
-147 EDASAKVTLVFD
+147 EDASAKVTLVLD
-159 NLDITCEVAPAIV
+159 NLDITCDVAPAVV

-185 DAASPTVDTSDAGA
+185 DAASATVDTSDAGA
-199 VVVVA
+199 VVVIA

-213 GHVARIYKDNEEQ
+213 SHVARIYKDNEEQ

-244 EGEQDGTGTLNITA
+244 EGEQDGTGVLNITA

-278 ASQDDGINT
+278 ASQNDGINT

-321 VINGGTVISMAN
+321 VINGGTVVSMAN

-362 AESDSDQVTMNLQF
+362 AESDSGQVTMNLQF

-384 AIVVCNE
+384 AIVVCDE
-391 GGDVVFAYDPSED
+391 SGEVVFAYDPSED
-404 ETASDKTRN
+404 ETASGKTRS

-424 EVGQTYSVYVGG
+424 EVGQTCSVYVGG

-484 GGQGGPGGDMGS
+484 SGQGGFGGMGPGGQGDQGAPS
-496 GGQGGP
+496 GGMGP
-502 GGAGP
+502 
-507 DGQGGGTDGGM
+507 
-518 APGGE
+518 
-523 SGPEGMGAGGEGG
+523 GGEGG
-536 QSGPNG
+536 PSG
-542 DAPANESGSPQG
+542 DVSANESSGPQG
-554 SDQEPPAMPNGNQSQ
+554 NDLEPPAMPNGEQSQ
-569 DNQNGQPSGGDPDN
+569 GGQMS
-583 GQGGK
+583 Q
-588 PPAGGNGEPPTRPD
+588 PPAGTPGNEQSGELPPDGNSEPPTRPD
-602 DTQNGQPISDAA
+602 DTQNNQLTGDAA
-614 QADQSSSA
+614 QADQSGSA
-622 TPQTGQPSDGN
+622 TSQAVQSSDGNPQTGGASN
-633 NPQSGNVSEAQ
+633 TQ
-644 ASTEFYMQ
+644 ASTGFYMQ
-652 DKVNAFSGVT
+652 DTVNAFSGVI